1 LALGLQNVFCHRTG
15 SGGQGIKD
23 GMDTIVKVSCLKH
36 IYPDTTEIHICGLD
50 FVVNRGERV
59 VILGG
64 NGSGK
69 TTLLFHILGL
79 LTPNEGSVSVFSIN
93 PALKYNA
100 VRERIGVL
108 LQNVDDQILS
118 PTVRDDIAFT
128 PRNYG
133 YDKER
138 TAQMVERVMAEL
150 GISRLGDK
158 ICHYLSG
165 GEKRKVALAGALV
178 MQPEL
183 LILDEP
189 FEGLDS
195 RSRGELVTLLNER
208 HREGMTIIMSTHD
221 LNLVAAF
228 ADRVYVLAR
237 GRGVLTAGT
246 PAEIFSQA
254 EALKASNIDPPLLTE
269 LFMKLQERGMDVAIP
284 ETMEHAVQDLV
295 RLING
300 R

>member
-1 LALGLQNVFCHRTG
+1 METL
-15 SGGQGIKD
+15 
-23 GMDTIVKVSCLKH
+23 VKVSCLKH

-79 LTPNEGSVSVFSIN
+79 LAPNEGSVSVFNIN
-93 PALKYNA
+93 PALKYNTI
-100 VRERIGVL
+100 RERIGVL

-118 PTVRDDIAFT
+118 PTVWDDIAFT

-138 TAQMVERVMAEL
+138 TARMVTRVMDEL

-178 MQPEL
+178 MQPSCWSWMSL
-183 LILDEP
+183 LRAWIP
-189 FEGLDS
+189 
-195 RSRGELVTLLNER
+195 VP
-208 HREGMTIIMSTHD
+208 
-221 LNLVAAF
+221 AASWLRF
-228 ADRVYVLAR
+228 
-237 GRGVLTAGT
+237 
-246 PAEIFSQA
+246 
-254 EALKASNIDPPLLTE
+254 
-269 LFMKLQERGMDVAIP
+269 
-284 ETMEHAVQDLV
+284 
-295 RLING
+295 
-300 R
+300 

>member
-1 LALGLQNVFCHRTG
+1 METL
-15 SGGQGIKD
+15 
-23 GMDTIVKVSCLKH
+23 VKVSCLKH

-79 LTPNEGSVSVFSIN
+79 LAPNEGSVSVFNIN
-93 PALKYNA
+93 PALKYNTI
-100 VRERIGVL
+100 RERIGVL

-118 PTVRDDIAFT
+118 PTVWDDIAFT

-138 TAQMVERVMAEL
+138 TARMVTRVMDEL

-183 LILDEP
+183 LVLDEP

-208 HREGMTIIMSTHD
+208 RRAGMTIIMSTHD

-237 GRGVLTAGT
+237 GKGVLTAGT

-269 LFMKLQERGMDVAIP
+269 LFMKLRERGLDVVIP
-284 ETMEHAVQDLV
+284 ESMDHAVRDLV
-295 RLING
+295 RLIKG
-300 R
+300 

>member
-1 LALGLQNVFCHRTG
+1 METL
-15 SGGQGIKD
+15 
-23 GMDTIVKVSCLKH
+23 VKVSCLKH

-79 LTPNEGSVSVFSIN
+79 LAPNEGSVSVFDIN
-93 PALKYNA
+93 PALKYNT

-118 PTVRDDIAFT
+118 PTAWDDIAFT

-138 TAQMVERVMAEL
+138 TARMVERVMAEL

-237 GRGVLTAGT
+237 GKGVLTAGT

-269 LFMKLQERGMDVAIP
+269 LFMKLRERGLDVAIP
-284 ETMEHAVQDLV
+284 ESMDHAVHDLV
-295 RLING
+295 RLIKG
-300 R
+300 

>member
-1 LALGLQNVFCHRTG
+1 METL
-15 SGGQGIKD
+15 I
-23 GMDTIVKVSCLKH
+23 KVSCLKH

-79 LTPNEGSVSVFSIN
+79 LAPNEGSVSVFDIN
-93 PALKYNA
+93 PALKYNT

-118 PTVRDDIAFT
+118 PTVWDDIAFT

-138 TAQMVERVMAEL
+138 TARMVERVMSEL

-237 GRGVLTAGT
+237 GKGVLTAGT

-269 LFMKLQERGMDVAIP
+269 LFMKLRERGLKVAIP
-284 ETMEHAVQDLV
+284 ESMDRAVHDLV
-295 RLING
+295 RLIEG
-300 R
+300 

>member
-1 LALGLQNVFCHRTG
+1 MESL
-15 SGGQGIKD
+15 
-23 GMDTIVKVSCLKH
+23 VKVSCLKH

-59 VILGG
+59 AILGG

-79 LTPNEGSVSVFSIN
+79 LAPNEGSVSVFNIN
-93 PALKYNA
+93 PALKYNT

-118 PTVRDDIAFT
+118 PTVWDDIAFT

-133 YDKER
+133 YARER

-195 RSRGELVTLLNER
+195 RSRGELVTLLNKR

-237 GRGVLTAGT
+237 GKGVLTAGT

-269 LFMKLQERGMDVAIP
+269 LFMKLRERGLDVAIP
-284 ETMEHAVQDLV
+284 ESMDHAVHDLV

-300 R
+300 